1 MIIVC
6 ARARTRI
13 HVQKPFAFVKNKGM
27 FPILKRPPSP
37 HPTKKKGKVQ
47 TNANRKGER
56 TLKTKEE
63 GSFNQWQQR
72 MQKERKK
79 EKRKKAHLEG
89 QGSINQWQQK
99 MYKKGKKKKEKAH
112 LEGECSFNQKPSS
125 SYTGV
130 KHHRTQCRG
139 RVVRQASETP
149 THRAVQHSLFLKKRK
164 GIMQKK
170 KCGDFFVKKTSPQA
184 HATLLF
190 SFVL

>member
-37 HPTKKKGKVQ
+37 HPRKKKGKVQ

-72 MQKERKK
+72 
-79 EKRKKAHLEG
+79 
-89 QGSINQWQQK
+89 I
-99 MYKKGKKKKEKAH
+99 Y
-112 LEGECSFNQKPSS
+112 
-125 SYTGV
+125 
-130 KHHRTQCRG
+130 
-139 RVVRQASETP
+139 
-149 THRAVQHSLFLKKRK
+149 
-164 GIMQKK
+164 
-170 KCGDFFVKKTSPQA
+170 
-184 HATLLF
+184 
-190 SFVL
+190 